1 MTNIAVPLFDSR
13 DDVPDRESY
22 VLGQGFRR
30 DIEKCKALLPDSR
43 MWPPELDEAPMSGTR
58 RLVDRGLIFRIA
70 ERASSDNED
79 EWAASQLHAAI
90 AVWGAP
96 PGIPMTR
103 AIRPLAES
111 GVGHKLSQA
120 MRLVRGE
127 GPESAY
133 KALSRNGRL
142 RVANLGPSYFTKFLY
157 FGGFGAKQHMPQP
170 LIMDDNV
177 IEGLK
182 AVTKQPWTASA
193 ADYVRYLDRAAE
205 WATEF
210 STSADVIERRLYEIG
225 E

>member
-1 MTNIAVPLFDSR
+1 MTDIAVPLFDSP

-22 VLGQGFRR
+22 VLGQGFSR
-30 DIEKCKALLPDSR
+30 DIGKCKALLPDSR

-96 PGIPMTR
+96 PGMPMTR
-103 AIRPLAES
+103 AFRPFSERNVS
-111 GVGHKLSQA
+111 RNLSEA
-120 MRLVRGE
+120 LRVVRGE

-133 KALSRNGRL
+133 KALSRKGRL

-157 FGGFGAKQHMPQP
+157 FGGFGAKAFMPQP

-177 IEGLK
+177 IK
-182 AVTKQPWTASA
+182 ALEELTKEPWEATA
-193 ADYVRYLDRAAE
+193 ADYVRYIDLATD
-205 WATEF
+205 WASRYE
-210 STSADVIERRLYEIG
+210 TSSDVIERRLYEIG

>member
-1 MTNIAVPLFDSR
+1 MPDIAAPLFDSPA
-13 DDVPDRESY
+13 DVPDRESY
-22 VLGQGFRR
+22 VLSQGFSR
-30 DIEKCKALLPDSR
+30 DVEKCKALLPDSR
-43 MWPPELDEAPMSGTR
+43 MWPTELAEPPMSGTR
-58 RLVDRGLIFRIA
+58 RLIDRGLIFRIA
-70 ERASSDNED
+70 ERAWTDRED

-111 GVGHKLSQA
+111 GVGQKLAQA

-157 FGGFGAKQHMPQP
+157 FGGFGIKPYMPQP

-182 AVTKQPWTASA
+182 AVTRQPWTASA
-193 ADYVRYLDRAAE
+193 ADYVRYIDRAAK

-210 STSADVIERRLYEIG
+210 STAADVVERRLYDIG

>member
-1 MTNIAVPLFDSR
+1 MSAIAVPLFDSP

-22 VLGQGFRR
+22 VLGQGFSR
-30 DIEKCKALLPDSR
+30 DVEKCKALLPDSR
-43 MWPPELDEAPMSGTR
+43 MWPPELDEAPISGTR

-79 EWAASQLHAAI
+79 EWGASQLHTAI

-96 PGIPMTR
+96 PGMPMTR
-103 AIRPLAES
+103 AFRPFSEPNVS
-111 GVGHKLSQA
+111 RNLSEA
-120 MRLVRGE
+120 LRVVRGE

-157 FGGFGAKQHMPQP
+157 FGGFGAKPLLPQP

-177 IEGLK
+177 IKALK
-182 AVTKQPWTASA
+182 LVTQVSWEASA
-193 ADYVRYLDRAAE
+193 ADYIRYIDLAAD
-205 WATEF
+205 WGSEF
-210 STSADVIERRLYEIG
+210 STSADVIERRLYEMG

>member
-1 MTNIAVPLFDSR
+1 MSDNAVPLFDSP

-22 VLGQGFRR
+22 VIGQGFSR
-30 DIEKCKALLPDSR
+30 DFEKCKALLPDSR
-43 MWPPELDEAPMSGTR
+43 MWPTELDEAPLSGTR
-58 RLVDRGLIFRIA
+58 RLIDRGLIFRIA
-70 ERASSDNED
+70 ERAWTDQRD
-79 EWAASQLHAAI
+79 EWAAAQLHTAI

-111 GVGHKLSQA
+111 RVSEKLSEA
-120 MRLVRGE
+120 LRLVRGE

-133 KALSRNGRL
+133 KALFRNGRL
-142 RVANLGPSYFTKFLY
+142 RVLNLGPSYFTKFLY
-157 FGGFGAKQHMPQP
+157 FGGFGANPYMPQP

-182 AVTKQPWTASA
+182 AVTKEPWTASA
-193 ADYVRYLDRAAE
+193 ADYVRYLDQAAD
-205 WATEF
+205 WAMDF
-210 STSADVIERRLYEIG
+210 STTADVVERRLYDIG